1 MNTDFTSIMERIS
14 NGLSRLVPAIIT
26 LLVGAQAFAAE
37 GDDLTESGFQQAP
50 AGQTETVDGG
60 ALLLAAYAVAW
71 LLIAGY
77 IYIIARRSR
86 ETKAELQ
93 AINLLSRDLESRL
106 EEYEEA
112 R

>member
-1 MNTDFTSIMERIS
+1 MCHLIPT
-14 NGLSRLVPAIIT
+14 VVT
-26 LLVGAQAFAAE
+26 LLVGVQAFAAE
-37 GDDLTESGFQQAP
+37 GEYLTESGFQQAP
-50 AGQTETVDGG
+50 AGQTETIDGG

-77 IYIIARRSR
+77 VYIIARRSR
-86 ETKAELQ
+86 ETQAELQ

-106 EEYEEA
+106 DEYEEA